1 MTPTATTRTHVRIDT
16 EYSADA
22 VEFCP
27 IHPFTH
33 VVAVGTYQ
41 VVKDGNL
48 WSPDANGN
56 LKETTTE
63 IAEDRENVNTGRLGR
78 LLLFDLTESGE
89 IEGSISAKEVFRMET
104 GAILDMKCIKRDLRR
119 SHHPV
124 NGQAYLG
131 LVDALG
137 QTQLLGLNEGSDVL
151 VPKASHSNGKDGVL
165 SLSLDWSNRVNHSD
179 PRIIISESDGNIARL
194 SITGGSIVRS
204 EEWYAHEFEAWIS
217 AFDYWETEIVYTGG
231 DDCTLKGWDL
241 RTNPVSPT
249 FTNRRHQAG
258 VCKKESLSFCINIV
272 PPISYDES
280 IMIWDT
286 RKMRTPLLEHHTG
299 GGVWR
304 LKWHPTDPG
313 RLLAACMHN
322 GFHILNV
329 DTDAAR
335 CESVCSYMEHGSL
348 AYGADWRY
356 SNLKLNLEEN
366 PVRKSAKDTLGTCSF
381 YDHIFHVWDFA
392 QLPP

>member
-1 MTPTATTRTHVRIDT
+1 MTSTVTTRTHVRIDT

-56 LKETTTE
+56 IKETTTE
-63 IAEDRENVNTGRLGR
+63 IAEDKGNFNTGRLGR
-78 LLLFDLTESGE
+78 LLLFGLTESGE
-89 IEGSISAKEVFRMET
+89 NEESIVAKEVFRMET
-104 GAILDMKCIKRDLRR
+104 GAILDMKW

-124 NGQAYLG
+124 DGQAYLG

-137 QTQLLGLNEGSDVL
+137 QTQLLGLNEGSEEL

-165 SLSLDWSNRVNHSD
+165 SLSLDWSNRVNNSD

-204 EEWYAHEFEAWIS
+204 EEWHAHEFEAWIS
-217 AFDYWETEIVYTGG
+217 AFNYWETEIVYTGG

-241 RTNPVSPT
+241 RMNPASPT

-258 VCKKESLSFCINIV
+258 VCSIQSHPHRQHILATG
-272 PPISYDES
+272 SYDES

-313 RLLAACMHN
+313 QLLAACMHN

-329 DTDAAR
+329 DTDATR
-335 CESVCSYMEHGSL
+335 CETVCSYMEHTSL
-348 AYGADWRY
+348 AYGADWCY
-356 SNLKLNLEEN
+356 SNLKPKLEETS
-366 PVRKSAKDTLGTCSF
+366 VRKSAKDTLGTCSF
-381 YDHIFHVWDFA
+381 YDHIFHVWDVA
-392 QLPP
+392 QPLR